1 MKREW
6 IKAARKAP
14 ARPVTLTDDQNHEDL
29 GALPEPRPSS
39 EIRRQLRATAGGRT
53 GHDARMTLAEV
64 WPVRRLRVT
73 TSVLELAVPGED
85 ELAELAMHA
94 AAGIYDPQSRFLA
107 RSPVAGWESGPSP
120 QAEWS
125 FLRYYW
131 ASLADWRP
139 SRWNLV
145 MAVKVDG
152 ACVGVQEIGAQD
164 FGITRTVS
172 TGSWIARRFQRRGYG
187 KQMRAAILH
196 LAFAGLGADR
206 AESAAWSTNAP
217 SLGVSWSLGYQ
228 SNGTTI
234 RAFDGA
240 RQEQIN
246 LVLDR
251 QRWESGRDDIAIHGL
266 GDEVLEL
273 MDVSAASR

>member
-1 MKREW
+1 
-6 IKAARKAP
+6 
-14 ARPVTLTDDQNHEDL
+14 
-29 GALPEPRPSS
+29 
-39 EIRRQLRATAGGRT
+39 
-53 GHDARMTLAEV
+53 MTLAEI

-73 TSVLELAVPGED
+73 TSVLELAVPCED
-85 ELAELAMHA
+85 ELAELALHA
-94 AAGIYDPQSRFLA
+94 AAGVYDPQNRFLA
-107 RSPVAGWESGPSP
+107 RSSVAGWESGPSP

-139 SRWNLV
+139 GRWNLV

-187 KQMRAAILH
+187 KEMRGAILH

-251 QRWESGRDDIAIHGL
+251 ERWASHRADIAIHGL
-266 GDEVLEL
+266 SDEVLEL
-273 MDVSAASR
+273 MGVKRAASR

>member
-1 MKREW
+1 
-6 IKAARKAP
+6 
-14 ARPVTLTDDQNHEDL
+14 
-29 GALPEPRPSS
+29 
-39 EIRRQLRATAGGRT
+39 
-53 GHDARMTLAEV
+53 MTLADI
-64 WPVRRLRVT
+64 WPVRGVRVT
-73 TSVLELAVPGED
+73 TSVLELVVPGED
-85 ELAELAMHA
+85 ELAELAIHA
-94 AAGIYDPQSRFLA
+94 AAGIYDPQDRFLA
-107 RSPVAGWESGPSP
+107 RSPAAGWESGPSP

-125 FLRYYW
+125 FLRYCW

-139 SRWNLV
+139 GRWNLV

-152 ACVGVQEIGAQD
+152 VCVGVQEIGAQG
-164 FGITRTVS
+164 FGITKTVS

-187 KQMRAAILH
+187 KEMRAAILH
-196 LAFAGLGADR
+196 LAFAGLGAER

-234 RAFDGA
+234 RAFEGA

-251 QRWESGRDDIAIHGL
+251 ERWESHRDDITIHGL
-266 GDEVLEL
+266 SDEVLEL
-273 MDVSAASR
+273 MDAKRAASR